1 MSYPL
6 QSLSSELRL
15 MSTEEV
21 FEGFIEADK
30 TFDLL
35 NEEYISSKRAR
46 TIALV
51 IMGGAV
57 GVLLAAGM
65 SLFGFISAVAI
76 AGCLI
81 AVLKEHN
88 TIRLCAAQIMRCEAI
103 VLLAAEEL
111 DRRGARPKDFEG
123 PHYADITKDKV
134 LSAAMHR

>member
-57 GVLLAAGM
+57 GVLL
-65 SLFGFISAVAI
+65 V
-76 AGCLI
+76 
-81 AVLKEHN
+81 
-88 TIRLCAAQIMRCEAI
+88 
-103 VLLAAEEL
+103 
-111 DRRGARPKDFEG
+111 
-123 PHYADITKDKV
+123 DKI
-134 LSAAMHR
+134 